1 MSEQGKKLTKKEKKA
16 QAFRQQKG
24 KSTKTTSAQPFT
36 DEDAV
41 PISEDINQAESERE
55 PVVDKEKEKGKK
67 RKRENEEAG
76 DEDKVAGEGEEEVPK
91 KKKRQRGK
99 KKSQQVRPGVDE
111 EGKPRLIVF
120 VGTPHYLSSLSTII
134 DRH

>member
-24 KSTKTTSAQPFT
+24 KSTKTTTAQPFT

-67 RKRENEEAG
+67 RKRETEEG
-76 DEDKVAGEGEEEVPK
+76 EEEKVAGEGEEEVPK

-120 VGTPHYLSSLSTII
+120 VGTSL
-134 DRH
+134 